1 MSSQI
6 PDAALRASDVP
17 TLFEEWSKLAAT
29 FDGYAEFGDRC
40 AEIAN
45 ARNPRTLSE
54 YRACLFFE
62 WRRWRHF
69 GANPDDEAR
78 AYIWSLVEGI
88 RSSLEKRNQA

>member
-1 MSSQI
+1 MISNE
-6 PDAALRASDVP
+6 ALRTVDVP
-17 TLFEEWSKLAAT
+17 GSFDDWRRLAAT
-29 FDGYAEFGDRC
+29 FDGYNEFGDRC

-45 ARNPRTLSE
+45 ARNPQTLVE

-69 GANPDDEAR
+69 GTDPDDEAR

-88 RSSLEKRNQA
+88 RRILKVRDGA